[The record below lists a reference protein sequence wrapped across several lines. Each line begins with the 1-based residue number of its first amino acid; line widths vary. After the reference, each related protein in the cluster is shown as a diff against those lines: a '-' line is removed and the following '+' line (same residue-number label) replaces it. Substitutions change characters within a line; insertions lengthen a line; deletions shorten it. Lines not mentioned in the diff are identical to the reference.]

1 VGAKLCK
8 DCKHSETKFGDKPYE
23 HGMLLFCTRYPDL
36 VDGSPSNCRDV
47 RLAAIDSPNQSRSHN
62 VCGIMGMG
70 WEEKDTDETLEK
82 PVPSTL
88 NYNTGKDWR
97 V

>member
-1 VGAKLCK
+1 
-8 DCKHSETKFGDKPYE
+8 
-23 HGMLLFCTRYPDL
+23 MLLFCTKYPDL

-70 WEEKDTDETLEK
+70 WEEKEQTEHIPGYPPNLTVTATFNPNWEI
-82 PVPSTL
+82 
-88 NYNTGKDWR
+88 GR
-97 V
+97 VKSGSNVFVADNILKGCK